1 MKLQKCIRSI
11 IVHHH
16 ADVLCLCE
24 VGTVGTPI
32 PAYQMGLMMN
42 SIQQG
47 WSSASGVACEALLWS
62 HASLYLT
69 VWDSSR
75 CHCSDFN
82 VITELVGPTIQPW
95 RSAQAF
101 VLSAEGIPNE
111 AIDIINIHSP
121 SSDKHNLSDTTRK
134 IIVET
139 LLQSRSIVDPTR
151 MRCQSRRMRCQS
163 RCIIGGDLNTDVPF
177 FTTILDELNLIPHD
191 NESKFLTSRD
201 PPKHGDVALSV
212 GVAAQSEPVNSG
224 VINPVDNQHDPVIV
238 KIQMQLP
245 SHQRVSS
252 EMDTSGHHTTATAV
266 ANPTSFS
273 DALQVSTRRTPSGY
287 ASATAHDHDGPLPV
301 RRQSQTKPSTS
312 SNINTEIA
320 KAATATERGL
330 DPMAVQTDTN
340 APLPIGDVSHQSMY
354 LQTVDAPTSTE
365 DDRGAVPKNTQ
376 PVATERRTRRHEEL
390 YASVSLFLWN
400 ANLHSESIEE
410 VIEQTILER
419 NESQMKI
426 SISLETIFHP
436 FFFSPRAHT
445 SWTPKGA
452 TAILD
457 KLAWYAKFR
466 EPVLRQRA
474 TSVGPATELA
484 ILTKAEVSECWG
496 LYLQWFWEHEAT
508 DAQKKAKNLRNIAC
522 ARMHSDIGNRY
533 AAFAVWEVGLP
544 QNLSTRFEQ
553 HNGTQLELQAKHTGG
568 SELLPYHGGKN
579 SIPQALLQSMLSEE
593 GQGLLKEHI
602 GEVLLWLEMVANAI
616 QQKKQTAEYAA
627 QQQRPGGKNQ
637 SPLTLEEQQMQNRE
651 RKLHSDIQAGKALCS
666 RWDATAGWTAFTP
679 AEQTILWAYWKG
691 DLQRELQHLSKQP
704 REKGPKRLDA
714 FRVSG

>member
-1 MKLQKCIRSI
+1 MCWLKLCLVAFFPNAVHHPSPQMPLLQSEVPARTMDIKLVFYNINWKQAMIAGKKHSTWTTKLQECIRSI

-24 VGTVGTPI
+24 VGTVDTPI

-42 SIQQG
+42 SIQKG
-47 WSSASGVACEALLWS
+47 WSSARGIACEALLWS

-121 SSDKHNLSDTTRK
+121 SSGKHNLSDTTRK
-134 IIVET
+134 TIVET

-151 MRCQSRRMRCQS
+151 MRCQSQRMRCQS
-163 RCIIGGDLNTDVPF
+163 RCIIGGDLNTDVPL

-201 PPKHGDVALSV
+201 PPLHGDVALSV

-224 VINPVDNQHDPVIV
+224 VYNPVDNQHDPVIV

-252 EMDTSGHHTTATAV
+252 KMDTSGRHTTATAV
-266 ANPTSFS
+266 ANSTSFS
-273 DALQVSTRRTPSGY
+273 DALQVPTRRTPSGY

-426 SISLETIFHP
+426 SSSLETIFHP
-436 FFFSPRAHT
+436 FFFSPRAQT
-445 SWTPKGA
+445 SWTPKAA

-474 TSVGPATELA
+474 TSVGPATELV
-484 ILTKAEVSECWG
+484 ILTEAEVSQCYG
-496 LYLQWFWEHEAT
+496 LYLQWFWDHEAT

-544 QNLSTRFEQ
+544 QNLSTRFE
-553 HNGTQLELQAKHTGG
+553 TT
-568 SELLPYHGGKN
+568 
-579 SIPQALLQSMLSEE
+579 
-593 GQGLLKEHI
+593 
-602 GEVLLWLEMVANAI
+602 
-616 QQKKQTAEYAA
+616 
-627 QQQRPGGKNQ
+627 
-637 SPLTLEEQQMQNRE
+637 
-651 RKLHSDIQAGKALCS
+651 
-666 RWDATAGWTAFTP
+666 
-679 AEQTILWAYWKG
+679 
-691 DLQRELQHLSKQP
+691 
-704 REKGPKRLDA
+704 
-714 FRVSG
+714 